1 MTQLRP
7 IIALAAL
14 LVLFAGARTAA
25 AQDPQQQPRP
35 GMQQMPMYDVKSETT
50 FKGTVEAV
58 EQATAEGRMG
68 GRMMGRSMSGTHVR
82 LKTASGTFDVHLGP
96 TTFLEEKKLK
106 LEKGDE
112 IEVLGYRMKMAED
125 YVVLAREI
133 KRGDETW
140 TLRDANGRP
149 LWRMGRR

>member
-7 IIALAAL
+7 FIVLAAL
-14 LVLFAGARTAA
+14 LAVFGGARIAA

-35 GMQQMPMYDVKSETT
+35 GMKQMPMYDVESEAT

-58 EQATAEGRMG
+58 EEAKPEGRMG
-68 GRMMGRSMSGTHVR
+68 ERMMGRGMSGTHVR
-82 LKTASGTFDVHLGP
+82 LETASGTFDVHLGP

-125 YVVLAREI
+125 YVVLAREV

-140 TLRDANGRP
+140 TLRDASGRP